1 MSSIYYYTIA
11 GLLHVLVLCRL
22 YTLQLQTHEKKE
34 GNLGR
39 HFRQHFHIL
48 KESNIQLFIFFVTDH
63 LKLSTK
69 ISIFKQHPSLSN
81 VFLQIC
87 ENNNKK

>member
-1 MSSIYYYTIA
+1 MSGIYYYTIA

-34 GNLGR
+34 DNLGR
-39 HFRQHFHIL
+39 HFRQHLHIL
-48 KESNIQLFIFFVTDH
+48 KESNIQLFVFFVKDD

-69 ISIFKQHPSLSN
+69 ISIFKQRPLLSN
-81 VFLQIC
+81 IFL
-87 ENNNKK
+87 

>member
-1 MSSIYYYTIA
+1 MSSIYYYTIE

-48 KESNIQLFIFFVTDH
+48 K
-63 LKLSTK
+63 
-69 ISIFKQHPSLSN
+69 
-81 VFLQIC
+81 
-87 ENNNKK
+87 